1 MPTALKRAGQALRGT
16 VGGNGTIMGLA
27 LQVLGAFVLMF
38 ALGVENGFLPLLSL
52 GAVLFGEVIFISSL
66 THRGVRSRGE
76 RIK

>member
-1 MPTALKRAGQALRGT
+1 MTTAMKRAGQVLRGAE
-16 VGGNGTIMGLA
+16 GGSATIIGLG

-38 ALGVENGFLPLLSL
+38 ALGVKEGVLPLLSL
-52 GAVLFGEVIFISSL
+52 GAVLFGEIIFISSL